1 MLLVA
6 ALWHEERA
14 VFQLPF
20 QLEGHYYL
28 LCSAVESCAYL
39 WYGSVKEL
47 FIGFIE
53 LAFVL
58 ECEALIDC
66 SFPYVDVVDECSR
79 LVVGVCDAEHVY
91 IVNRVA
97 HDLALGAEVIEHH
110 ILLFELLSL
119 LKSHL

>member
-1 MLLVA
+1 MLFVA
-6 ALWHEERA
+6 ALWHEESA

-39 WYGSVKEL
+39 RYGIVKEL
-47 FIGFIE
+47 FVGFIE
-53 LAFVL
+53 LALVL
-58 ECEALIDC
+58 ECETLVDC
-66 SFPYVDVVDECSR
+66 PLPYVNVVDKRSR
-79 LVVGVCDAEHVY
+79 LVVGVCDAEYVY

-97 HDLALGAEVIEHH
+97 HDLALRAEVIEHH

>member
-14 VFQLPF
+14 VFQLPL
-20 QLEGHYYL
+20 QLVGHYYL
-28 LCSAVESCAYL
+28 LCSAVEASPYL
-39 WYGSVKEL
+39 RYGNVKEL

-58 ECEALIDC
+58 ECETLIDC
-66 SFPYVDVVDECSR
+66 SLPYVDVVDERRR

-97 HDLALGAEVIEHH
+97 HDSASSNRISDAFFSI
-110 ILLFELLSL
+110 S
-119 LKSHL
+119 S

>member
-6 ALWHEERA
+6 ALWHEESA

-20 QLEGHYYL
+20 QLEWHYYL
-28 LCSAVESCAYL
+28 LCCAFEARPYL
-39 WYGSVKEL
+39 RYGNVQEL

-66 SFPYVDVVDECSR
+66 SLPYVDVVDERSR

-97 HDLALGAEVIEHH
+97 HNLALRAEVIEHH

-119 LKSHL
+119 FKSHL